1 MVSRE
6 IVERLLEELAGRLNK
21 LHQLREV
28 PWPEFQADW
37 KLVCATERVLQTAI
51 QAVLDVGA
59 HILAE
64 FEDNQWE
71 EYRDIPERL
80 ARHGVIPKE
89 LVPPL
94 QGMVGLRNVLVHQYV
109 EVDTK
114 TSACCAKSA
123 CPRSVINRSVSYDT
137 FWPRFTA
144 IQAPHD
150 QVRKLASQSQCTPI
164 TQLVID

>member
-1 MVSRE
+1 
-6 IVERLLEELAGRLNK
+6 VERLLEELAGRLNK

-80 ARHGVIPKE
+80 ARHGGIPKE

-94 QGMVGLRNVLVHQYV
+94 QGMVGMRNVLVHQYV

-114 TSACCAKSA
+114 
-123 CPRSVINRSVSYDT
+123 RLY
-137 FWPRFTA
+137 
-144 IQAPHD
+144 
-150 QVRKLASQSQCTPI
+150 
-164 TQLVID
+164 QLVQQRLGDFDLFMQAVLSWLGRAPA

>member
-80 ARHGVIPKE
+80 ARHGGIPKE

-94 QGMVGLRNVLVHQYV
+94 QGMVGMRNVLVHQYV

-114 TSACCAKSA
+114 
-123 CPRSVINRSVSYDT
+123 RLY
-137 FWPRFTA
+137 
-144 IQAPHD
+144 
-150 QVRKLASQSQCTPI
+150 
-164 TQLVID
+164 QLVQQRLGDFDLFMQAVLSWLGRAPA

>member
-1 MVSRE
+1 VVSRE

-94 QGMVGLRNVLVHQYV
+94 QGMVGMRNVLVHQYV

-114 TSACCAKSA
+114 
-123 CPRSVINRSVSYDT
+123 RLY
-137 FWPRFTA
+137 
-144 IQAPHD
+144 
-150 QVRKLASQSQCTPI
+150 
-164 TQLVID
+164 QLVQQRLGDFDLFMQAVLSWLGRAPA

>member
-94 QGMVGLRNVLVHQYV
+94 QGMVGMRNVLVHQYV

-114 TSACCAKSA
+114 
-123 CPRSVINRSVSYDT
+123 RLY
-137 FWPRFTA
+137 
-144 IQAPHD
+144 
-150 QVRKLASQSQCTPI
+150 
-164 TQLVID
+164 QLVQQRLGDFDLFMQAVLSWLGRAPA

>member
-1 MVSRE
+1 
-6 IVERLLEELAGRLNK
+6 VERLLEELAGRLNK

-94 QGMVGLRNVLVHQYV
+94 QGMVGMRNVLVHQYV

-114 TSACCAKSA
+114 
-123 CPRSVINRSVSYDT
+123 RLY
-137 FWPRFTA
+137 
-144 IQAPHD
+144 
-150 QVRKLASQSQCTPI
+150 
-164 TQLVID
+164 QLVQQRLGDFDLFMQAVLSWLGRAPA